1 MIRILAVLLCLTM
14 PAAAL
19 GHAAARLAVIVQR
32 DVAVRMR
39 DGVILRADIYRPNR
53 EGRFPVLL
61 LRTPYGKAGKTDG
74 VTDFGYTGAARG
86 YVVIMQDVRGRY
98 ASGGEW
104 YPFKNESEDGYDTV
118 EWAAALPYANGKV
131 GMFGHSYT
139 GATQLL
145 AAIARPPH
153 LAGIC
158 PGITA
163 SNYHD
168 GWVYQGGAFE
178 QWFSQTWTSGLA
190 QDTLDR
196 MVRAHTNVAKEA
208 RKLPLSN
215 YQPFTLEPLS
225 DSNLT
230 ATIAPYFLD
239 WLAHPSYDDYW
250 KRWSIED
257 HYADIKVPA
266 LTIAAWYDLFQGGSL
281 RNYVGMKAHGG
292 SAAARAGQRLMITVG
307 GHSGG
312 GRKVGDVDFGPQVA
326 AFNENQTVL
335 DWYDYLFKGVHNE
348 FSKGKP
354 VNLFEM
360 GVNQWRG
367 EDSWPVPQARNVKY
381 FLHSGGKANS
391 LDGGGRLSTHA
402 PNSEPSDRYTYDPDD
417 PVPTLGGPLCCDTSH
432 LEPGARD
439 QRSVESRDDVLVYST
454 APLAHDVE
462 VVGPVSLE
470 LYATSSAKDTDFT
483 AKLVDVSPNGFA
495 RNLTEGIVRAR
506 YRNSQEHPELMKPGQ
521 VYQFTID
528 LWSTGNVFRQGHEIR
543 LEVSS
548 SNFPRFDRNL
558 NTGENN
564 GLTQRFVPA
573 RNTILHD
580 ALHPSALIL
589 PVIPAR

>member
-1 MIRILAVLLCLTM
+1 M

-19 GHAAARLAVIVQR
+19 GRAATKLAVIVQR

-39 DGVILRADIYRPNR
+39 DGVVLRADLYRPNR
-53 EGRFPVLL
+53 KGRFPVLL

-118 EWAAALPYANGKV
+118 EWAATLPYANGKV

-145 AAIARPPH
+145 AAIAHPPH

-196 MVRAHTNVAKEA
+196 LVRAHTNVATEA
-208 RKLPLSN
+208 RKLPLAS
-215 YQPFTLEPLS
+215 YQPFTLGLLS

-230 ATIAPYFLD
+230 ATVAPYFLD
-239 WLAHPSYDDYW
+239 WLAHPNYDDYW

-292 SAAARAGQRLMITVG
+292 SSTARAGQRLIITVG

-326 AFNENQTVL
+326 AFNENKTVL

-360 GVNQWRG
+360 GINQWRG
-367 EDSWPVPQARNVKY
+367 EDSWPVPQVRNVKY
-381 FLHSGGKANS
+381 FLHSEGKANS
-391 LDGGGRLSTHA
+391 LHGGGRLSTHA
-402 PNSEPSDRYTYDPDD
+402 PSSEPSDVYIYDPSN
-417 PVPTLGGPLCCDTSH
+417 PVPTLGGPLCCDTAH

-439 QRSVESRDDVLVYST
+439 QRPVEARDDVLVYST
-454 APLAHDVE
+454 APLAHDIE
-462 VVGPVSLE
+462 VIGPVSLE
-470 LYATSSAKDTDFT
+470 LYATSSAKDTDFA

-521 VYQFTID
+521 VYQFKID